1 LYDDGGFSGGTMD
14 RQVGGRVSK
23 TQYRHT
29 LTDAD
34 QNELNHWSAIFLDKL
49 KSIPEITDVTS
60 DQENGGPRL
69 NARVNRD
76 ILPRAS
82 GFCPQPWTT
91 HSAMPSASVSTIYS
105 PLNQ

>member
-49 KSIPEITDVTS
+49 KSIPEITPTRMSLIIGRRSFSTS
-60 DQENGGPRL
+60 
-69 NARVNRD
+69 
-76 ILPRAS
+76 
-82 GFCPQPWTT
+82 
-91 HSAMPSASVSTIYS
+91 
-105 PLNQ
+105 